1 MFWPLAPRRR
11 LGTRPSGVD
20 AMACMYLM
28 EIPEHAASAVEII
41 QKLATSPDPDLRQMA
56 TELLIAIKAADT
68 D

>member
-1 MFWPLAPRRR
+1 
-11 LGTRPSGVD
+11 
-20 AMACMYLM
+20 MACMYLM

-41 QKLATSPDPDLRQMA
+41 QKLAASPDPDLRQMA